1 MLWARLL
8 KQHCKQAITA
18 AAALTFIALPVPAQ
32 IALMQQ
38 SSPISWSVVPQ
49 HAQCAVNDTIVVHI
63 RAKIAKKHYIYQ
75 DKLAIALQNVQGIRS
90 TNIQCSPAKNHFD
103 SLSNSNRMIYAD
115 SVSAT
120 MPVIISAYSSNTVTL
135 TITCSYQGCNTS
147 MCFLP
152 QTDTLHVVLHIHK
165 PSPAVVSTMPA
176 VPVNVSTVQ
185 PPPPASERDTA
196 LPSQQAQPVARG
208 GILALFFAFLG
219 GLLTCL
225 TPCVY
230 PLIPVTIGIFGASA
244 SRSRFQTFLM
254 SLTYVAGI
262 SVMFSALGFV
272 LAYTGQVFGQFMGN
286 PWIIGALI
294 ALFCMFGISLLGAF
308 DFQLPANIQNKL
320 ASLSSASRGYKKV
333 FIMGLVAGI
342 IAAPCTGPSLG
353 AILTYVATTKS
364 PVMGTLLL
372 FSFSIGL
379 GLPFLFLGTFAGLLA
394 SRPKPGPWMEQVKSV
409 LGIIMFIVALYYA
422 RPLIPALSAL
432 KAVTL
437 TGISISII
445 AIAAGI
451 AGGATYLS
459 YHTHSWTARLRKT
472 AGIAAVIIGSFA
484 LLNPLVSGAHS
495 TGTHAAAEA
504 SDWQTDFNAGL
515 AYAKQ
520 HHMPV
525 IVDYY
530 ADWCLAC
537 AELDKTTFADSSV
550 KKSLSGFVRIRMDF
564 TRNTPQTKEL
574 AARMSIRG
582 LPVLDFY
589 DENGNLLIGKRITG
603 YIPPAK
609 LIEHVQNVVHP

>member
-1 MLWARLL
+1 MQLALL
-8 KQHCKQAITA
+8 FKRHCKQAVA
-18 AAALTFIALPVPAQ
+18 VVAALACITQSIPGQ
-32 IALMQQ
+32 ITLIQQ
-38 SSPISWSVVPQ
+38 SSPVSWSVVPQ
-49 HAQCAVNDTIVVHI
+49 QAQCAIHDTIVLHI
-63 RAKIAKKHYIYQ
+63 RAKITKNHYLYQ
-75 DKLAIALQNVQGIRS
+75 DKLVIASVPVSGIHSER
-90 TNIQCSPAKNHFD
+90 IRYSPAHSHFD
-103 SLSNSNRMIYAD
+103 SLSNKNRMIFAD
-115 SVSAT
+115 SIRAT
-120 MPVIISAYSSNTVTL
+120 MPVIISAYGSDAIPL

-152 QTDTLHVVLHIHK
+152 QTDTLHVLLHLHK
-165 PSPAVVSTMPA
+165 PSPAAVSTAPA
-176 VPVNVSTVQ
+176 ATVHASTVQ
-185 PPPPASERDTA
+185 TKPPV
-196 LPSQQAQPVARG
+196 PSQDVPLPAPTQPAAHS

-230 PLIPVTIGIFGASA
+230 PLIPVTIGIFGAMA
-244 SRSRFQTFLM
+244 SRNRFQTFLM

-294 ALFCMFGISLLGAF
+294 ALFCMFGVSLLGAF
-308 DFQLPANIQNKL
+308 DFQLPAGIQNKL
-320 ASLSSASRGYKKV
+320 ASLSSAASGYKKV

-422 RPLIPALSAL
+422 RPIIPALSAL

-437 TGISISII
+437 TGISLSIV

-451 AGGATYLS
+451 ASGATYLS

-484 LLNPLVSGAHS
+484 LLNPFVFGTQS

-504 SDWQTDFNAGL
+504 SDWQTDFNVGL
-515 AYAKQ
+515 VYAKQ

-564 TRNTPQTKEL
+564 TRNTLQTKEL

-603 YIPPAK
+603 YIPPTK

>member
-1 MLWARLL
+1 MLWEHLL

-18 AAALTFIALPVPAQ
+18 AIALMCITLPAPAQ
-32 IALMQQ
+32 ITLMQH
-38 SSPISWSVVPQ
+38 SSPILWSVSPQ
-49 HAQCAVNDTIVVHI
+49 HARCTVNDTIVLHI

-75 DKLAIALQNVQGIRS
+75 DKLALALQNVQGIRS
-90 TNIQCSPAKNHFD
+90 TNIHYSPAKNHFD
-103 SLSNSNRMIYAD
+103 SLSSSNRMIYAD

-120 MPVIISAYSSNTVTL
+120 MQVIISAYSSDTIPL
-135 TITCSYQGCNTS
+135 TITCSYQGCNSS

-152 QTDTLHVVLHIHK
+152 QTDTLHVILYLHK
-165 PSPAVVSTMPA
+165 PSHAAVSTTPA
-176 VPVNVSTVQ
+176 APVIASTVQ
-185 PPPPASERDTA
+185 SVPPAPERDA
-196 LPSQQAQPVARG
+196 PLPVQPQPVARG

-230 PLIPVTIGIFGASA
+230 PLIPVTIGIFGAAA
-244 SRSRFQTFLM
+244 SRNRFQTFLM

-294 ALFCMFGISLLGAF
+294 ALFCIFGISLLGAF
-308 DFQLPANIQNKL
+308 DFQLPAGIQNKL
-320 ASLSSASRGYKKV
+320 ASLSSASSGYKKV

-372 FSFSIGL
+372 FSFSVGL

-422 RPLIPALSAL
+422 RPLIPALNAL
-432 KAVTL
+432 KAITL

-472 AGIAAVIIGSFA
+472 AGIAAIIIGSFA
-484 LLNPLVSGAHS
+484 LLNPLVSGSHT

-589 DENGNLLIGKRITG
+589 DENGTLLIGKRITG

-609 LIEHVQNVVHP
+609 LVEHVQNVVHP